1 MKIGLALSGGGIRGI
16 AHAGVL
22 KALEENN
29 IKIDIIGGTSS
40 GGIISS
46 LYAMG
51 YSPYY
56 IYILFK
62 RYAKEIVEINLNT
75 IVSSVANFMMNKK
88 INMSGLKTGESL
100 EKAYETLGKKR
111 GIIKIK
117 DIKKLPVVIP
127 TVNVSDGK
135 EYIFTNNIP
144 KGIKNKSK
152 YIIDVP
158 VGRAIR
164 ATSSFPGVF
173 CPCSFE
179 KYNFLD
185 GGVLDNVPVIEV
197 KKQGAD
203 KVIAVNFKSDDVDE
217 KSSAMDIIMRTLD
230 IMGNKISE
238 ESLEK
243 SDFILTIPT
252 DGTGLFDVEKLDGC
266 YKYGYK
272 VTIENME
279 KIKKMLN
286 L

>member
-75 IVSSVANFMMNKK
+75 IVSSVANFMINKK
-88 INMSGLKTGESL
+88 INLSGLKTGESL

-144 KGIKNKSK
+144 KGIKDKSK

-203 KVIAVNFKSDDVDE
+203 KVIAINFKSDDVDE

-252 DGTGLFDVEKLDGC
+252 DGTGLFDVEKLDSC